1 MNVKTIYVEITNQC
15 NLNCQTCYNRSGL
28 NKERKEISPSQ
39 LEQIIQLFIPLGLKR
54 FLLSGGE
61 PTLHTEFDN
70 ILDLIDQ
77 YPELSFGI
85 VTNATNHVPKLVKY
99 LNTRPNLTL
108 QVSLDGSNEEYNKKT
123 RGSHHFTKSI
133 EFVKMIQTPVT
144 SPLLKMVI
152 SQNNYNDIE
161 DFYKLALSVHFTPEF
176 AFIFKSGNGSSCWHA
191 KEISAQQKLKALKLI
206 DTLNQKYHAQAQLPL
221 CTDRCPFLKGP
232 KDLSLCIKTDGTLQ
246 PCQLLYSKDFSL
258 GNVFA
263 FNQKNFESKLNYI
276 VSMIQKR
283 YHMDYGCKKCILNN
297 NCGKGCAG
305 LAAMLNNDM
314 LTDDGDCKFRKL
326 QFVSYQLKDV
336 LPKE

>member
-61 PTLHTEFDN
+61 PTLHTEFEN
-70 ILDLIDQ
+70 ILDFIDQ

-85 VTNATNHVPKLVKY
+85 VTNATNHVPKLVEY

-108 QVSLDGSNEEYNKKT
+108 QVSLDGSNEEHNKKT

-133 EFVKMIQTPVT
+133 EFIKMIQTPVT

-176 AFIFKSGNGSSCWHA
+176 AFIFKSGNGSSCWQA
-191 KEISAQQKLKALKLI
+191 KEISAQQKLRALKLI
-206 DTLNQKYHAQAQLPL
+206 DALNQKYHTQAMPIFKRPKRFIALHKNRRNASTLP
-221 CTDRCPFLKGP
+221 
-232 KDLSLCIKTDGTLQ
+232 ITLW
-246 PCQLLYSKDFSL
+246 
-258 GNVFA
+258 
-263 FNQKNFESKLNYI
+263 
-276 VSMIQKR
+276 
-283 YHMDYGCKKCILNN
+283 
-297 NCGKGCAG
+297 
-305 LAAMLNNDM
+305 
-314 LTDDGDCKFRKL
+314 
-326 QFVSYQLKDV
+326 
-336 LPKE
+336 